1 VDVVVEPGIVSN
13 RHWGRLY
20 DILATQASAARVV
33 LGIDGGT
40 AVELGSGSPLVR
52 GDSVAV
58 VLDGRFASFATG
70 TDGALAARWVVL
82 DTYVG
87 GQAIAP

>member
-1 VDVVVEPGIVSN
+1 
-13 RHWGRLY
+13 
-20 DILATQASAARVV
+20 
-33 LGIDGGT
+33 
-40 AVELGSGSPLVR
+40 VELGSGTPVVR

-58 VLDGRFASFATG
+58 VLDGRFGSFATG
-70 TDGALAARWVVL
+70 TNGALAARWVVL